1 MKQREVAKDLE
12 KILLKVIEP
21 TRKEPRNI
29 AYVLHRSNDNPDELL
44 FNKIWTNKEA
54 LEEHFKRPYIED
66 LDSSIEQL
74 LAKEIELKGYSE

>member
-1 MKQREVAKDLE
+1 MDQQG
-12 KILLKVIEP
+12 
-21 TRKEPRNI
+21 
-29 AYVLHRSNDNPDELL
+29 S
-44 FNKIWTNKEA
+44 

>member
-1 MKQREVAKDLE
+1 LKQREVAKDLE

-44 FNKIWTNKEA
+44 FDEIWTNK
-54 LEEHFKRPYIED
+54 KI
-66 LDSSIEQL
+66 
-74 LAKEIELKGYSE
+74 